1 MGAKLS
7 KKVGKVT
14 GGGAEVADK
23 EPELTTFD
31 KTATLPASFR
41 RRTAN
46 PDTDTAVTRLKSRF
60 YSYGTLSFLI

>member
-14 GGGAEVADK
+14 GGGAEVKDQ

-46 PDTDTAVTRLKSRF
+46 PETDAAVTKAKSMF
-60 YSYGTLSFLI
+60 HSY

>member
-7 KKVGKVT
+7 KKVGKVS

-46 PDTDTAVTRLKSRF
+46 PDTDTAVKRAMLPF
-60 YSYGTLSFLI
+60 HSYQTLPILI